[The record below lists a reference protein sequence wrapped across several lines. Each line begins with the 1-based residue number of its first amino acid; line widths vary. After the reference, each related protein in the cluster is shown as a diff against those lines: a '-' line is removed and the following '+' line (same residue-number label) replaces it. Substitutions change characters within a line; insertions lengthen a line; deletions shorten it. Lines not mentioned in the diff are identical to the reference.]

1 MSDYHALENELAL
14 YADKLELPLGAI
26 PIPDARAS

>member
-14 YADKLELPLGAI
+14 YADKLELPLGATRF
-26 PIPDARAS
+26 PNARAS